1 MLPQGAK
8 APDFRLTDLDGTAVA
23 LDSVLS
29 HGKALL
35 VFFKISCPTCQLALP
50 FLERLHR
57 SGHLPI
63 FGISQDDAD
72 DTRDF
77 CRAFRLTFPML
88 LDPADQNFPA
98 SNAYQIT
105 NVPSLFLVGT
115 DGKIE
120 WTLQG
125 FSRKGLEDLGQ
136 SVGTPI
142 LRPEDRIPESK
153 PG

>member
-1 MLPQGAK
+1 MLPDGAK
-8 APDFRLTDLDGTAVA
+8 APNFRLTDLDGAAVT

-57 SGHLPI
+57 SGRLPI
-63 FGISQDDAD
+63 FGLSQDDAE

-77 CRAFRLTFPML
+77 CRAFSLTFPML
-88 LDPADQNFPA
+88 LDPADQNYPA

-105 NVPSLFLVGT
+105 NVPSLFLVGA
-115 DGKIE
+115 DRDIE

-125 FSRKGLEDLGQ
+125 FSRKDLEDLGQ
-136 SVGTPI
+136 RVGSPVF
-142 LRPEDRIPESK
+142 RPEDRAPEWK

>member
-1 MLPQGAK
+1 MLPEGAK
-8 APDFRLTDLDGTAVA
+8 APNFRLTDLDGTLVT

-57 SGHLPI
+57 SGRLPV
-63 FGISQDDAD
+63 FGISQDDAG

-77 CRAFRLTFPML
+77 CRAFGLTFPML
-88 LDPADQNFPA
+88 LDPANQKYPA

-105 NVPSLFLVGT
+105 NVPSLFVVGA
-115 DGKIE
+115 DHGIE
-120 WTLQG
+120 WTLNG
-125 FSRKGLEDLGQ
+125 FSRKRLEDLGRGVDA
-136 SVGTPI
+136 SI
-142 LRPEDRIPESK
+142 FRPEDRAPESK